1 MFGAPR
7 FPEQAPRHF
16 VSLEDGDQLVLHDDS
31 PPGWKAG
38 DRTAVLVHGVC
49 GSHLSPYC
57 VRVARKLNAI
67 GVRTFRLDLRG
78 CGAGQSVARRS
89 YHGGCSDDL
98 CAAVRW
104 IAGHCPGSPVTLV
117 AFSLG
122 GNIALKMLGEPR
134 SDLPEA
140 IDLAAVVSPPICLIE
155 ASRRMSRGTGRY
167 YNRYL
172 ARLLYRQLLL
182 RRQVQPDLRDAVFA
196 KPPRTVW
203 EFDDVFTAPLAG
215 FGTAENYYRQCSA
228 APHLANVRVPT
239 LILTAA
245 DDPLVPPEPFQ
256 STPLSPAI
264 LLRLTSCGGHM
275 GFLSR
280 PNGDPDR
287 HWMDWRIL
295 DWIAAHA

>member
-1 MFGAPR
+1 
-7 FPEQAPRHF
+7 
-16 VSLEDGDQLVLHDDS
+16 
-31 PPGWKAG
+31 
-38 DRTAVLVHGVC
+38 VLVHGVC

-57 VRVARKLNAI
+57 VRVARKLNAV

-78 CGAGQSVARRS
+78 CGAGQPVARQS
-89 YHGGCSDDL
+89 YHGGCSGDL

-104 IAGHCPGSPVTLV
+104 IAEQCPGSPLTVV

-134 SDLPEA
+134 RDLPEA
-140 IDLAAVVSPPICLIE
+140 IDLAAVISPPICLIE
-155 ASRRMSRGTGRY
+155 ASRRMSCGVGRY

-172 ARLLYRQLLL
+172 AKLLYRQLLL

-228 APHLANVRVPT
+228 APLLENVRVPT

-264 LLRLTSCGGHM
+264 TLRLTPCGGHL

-295 DWIAAHA
+295 DWMAAFS